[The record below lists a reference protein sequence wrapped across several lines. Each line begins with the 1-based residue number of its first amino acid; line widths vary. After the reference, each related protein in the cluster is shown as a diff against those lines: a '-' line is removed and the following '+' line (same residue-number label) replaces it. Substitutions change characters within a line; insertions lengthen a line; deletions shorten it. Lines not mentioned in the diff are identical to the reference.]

1 MILIRGG
8 LYRQIPTTL
17 RRIMDIKV
25 TDKAIGQLKNNGMD
39 AGSFLRLGVK
49 AGGCAGTSYDAFIDS
64 ERKDHDA
71 VVFEQ
76 DGLLVVT
83 DSLYKSMFEGLTID
97 FSDDL
102 IQPGFIL
109 TNPNAQSSC
118 GCGASFKSSD
128 TAVKAGA

>member
-1 MILIRGG
+1 
-8 LYRQIPTTL
+8 
-17 RRIMDIKV
+17 MDIKV
-25 TDKAIGQLKNNGMD
+25 TDKAIGQLKDNGMAD
-39 AGSFLRLGVK
+39 GSFLRLGVK

-102 IQPGFIL
+102 IQPGFVL

-118 GCGASFKSSD
+118 GCGASFKTSD
-128 TAVKAGA
+128 ATLKAGA